1 MNEQIKFSPNV
12 LLIDVSFINQF
23 VAASK
28 QMLSERLGRTLPDL
42 DLPAWLTYLALDAGL
57 REGDNEVQVL
67 LVHDASTR
75 RLQACQPADLESLN
89 GMACRTPL
97 GEFLFSC
104 VTPADIATREEL
116 FLDLMTL
123 AQDSADVQC
132 LGLLPSHPEYGRKM
146 EEELTKLLADKDAE
160 ACRKVLYFTLSQP
173 SPEWKFRTDFATFS
187 LLKAFGVKAEELK

>member
-67 LVHDASTR
+67 LVHDVSTR

-146 EEELTKLLADKDAE
+146 EEELAKLLADKDAE
-160 ACRKVLYFTLSQP
+160 VCRKVLYFTLSQP